1 MQSLLKIFRIS
12 IVVCILVFVINF
24 IFNDFDIEFFRDI
37 KNWGVMVFYSIS
49 ITIVNVLY
57 ADLFEKYVGW
67 ENAGT
72 RRIFYSALGAI
83 IVTLV
88 AYFLCRLTHLV
99 WLVPTKTIAEFVS
112 EEKLRYYLFPLLFS
126 TAITLFFHL
135 IYLFKSRQEE
145 KMNEQKIIA
154 GTATSRFDALKNQ
167 LDPHFLFNSLNVL
180 SSLIDE
186 DPDKAQKFTGS
197 LSKVYRYVL
206 EQKSKELVTIE
217 EELKFAIVY
226 MNLLKMRFEDSIIY
240 NPPTE
245 ISNLEAK
252 VVPLSLQLLLE
263 NTVKHNK
270 ITPESPLVITIYETD
285 KVLVVKNNLQPKEI
299 LRSGGSGVGLLNIKE
314 RYNLLTERT
323 MEIIKTESEFMVR
336 LPLLTKKTK
345 HAQLFKTEKMKDLEL
360 ANKNYLY
367 AKEQVKKEKDFY
379 GNLTS
384 YCIIIPALGVFN
396 YLTIDFLWVIFP
408 AMGWGLG
415 LLFHGLSAFNY
426 SPFLGRDWEERK
438 IKEIMNKKG

>member
-1 MQSLLKIFRIS
+1 MQSLLKIFKIS
-12 IVVCILVFVINF
+12 IVVCILVFVINL
-24 IFNDFDIEFFRDI
+24 IFNDFDIDFFRDI
-37 KNWGVMVFYSIS
+37 KNWGVMVFYSVS

-88 AYFLCRLTHLV
+88 AYFLCRLIHLV
-99 WLVPTKTIAEFVS
+99 WLVPTKTIAQFVS

-135 IYLFKSRQEE
+135 IYLFRARQEE
-145 KMNEQKIIA
+145 KMKEQKIIA

-186 DPDKAQKFTGS
+186 DPEKAQKFTGS

-217 EELKFAIVY
+217 EELKFANVY

-240 NPPTE
+240 NFPEKLTNP
-245 ISNLEAK
+245 EAK

-270 ITPESPLVITIYETD
+270 ITPDSPLVITIYEAD
-285 KVLVVKNNLQPKEI
+285 KILVVKNNLQPKEI
-299 LRSGGSGVGLLNIKE
+299 LRNGSGVGLANIKE

-323 MEIIKTESEFMVR
+323 MEIIKTEDEFMVR
-336 LPLLTKKTK
+336 LPLLTKKTNQK
-345 HAQLFKTEKMKDLEL
+345 PIIKTENMKSLEL
-360 ANKNYLY
+360 ENKDYLN

-384 YCIIIPALGVFN
+384 YCIIIPVLAVFN
-396 YLTIDFLWVIFP
+396 YLTTDFFWVLFP
-408 AMGWGLG
+408 ALGWGLG

-426 SPFLGRDWEERK
+426 SPFLGRKWEERK
-438 IKEIMNKKG
+438 IREIMNKED